1 MEGKGAR
8 QDADAGRPQQTH
20 SCQRDVDMVV
30 HTTTAEETEG
40 FGARLASTR
49 PAGDNTLCVVYL
61 AGDLGAGK
69 TTLTRGLLRSL
80 GVTGT
85 VRSPTYTLVEIYE
98 LGALTA
104 LHLDLYRLS
113 DPEELGNLGLRE
125 WARGGHLW
133 LIEWPE
139 RGAGRLPEADLVI
152 TLTAGENGHDIEVS
166 ARSELGTRWV
176 ERLGASVPVEKPPSE
191 S

>member
-1 MEGKGAR
+1 
-8 QDADAGRPQQTH
+8 
-20 SCQRDVDMVV
+20 MVV
-30 HTTTAEETEG
+30 HSATTEETEG

-49 PAGDNTLCVVYL
+49 PAGDDTLCVVYL
-61 AGDLGAGK
+61 TGDLGAGK

-80 GVTGT
+80 GVTGA

-104 LHLDLYRLS
+104 LHLDLYRLT

-139 RGAGRLPEADLVI
+139 RGAGRLPDADLVI
-152 TLTAGENGHDIEVS
+152 TLSAGDHGHDIEVNATS
-166 ARSELGTRWV
+166 DTGARWL
-176 ERLGASVPVEKPPSE
+176 ERLSSETGQTSSSRPVSPNS
-191 S
+191 

>member
-1 MEGKGAR
+1 
-8 QDADAGRPQQTH
+8 
-20 SCQRDVDMVV
+20 MVV
-30 HTTTAEETEG
+30 QTTTAAGTEG
-40 FGARLASTR
+40 FGARLARSR
-49 PAGDNTLCVVYL
+49 PAADRLTVIHLT
-61 AGDLGAGK
+61 GDLGAGK
-69 TTLTRGLLRSL
+69 TTLTRGFLREL

-85 VRSPTYTLVEIYE
+85 VRSPTYTLVEIYT
-98 LGALTA
+98 LGSLTA

-113 DPEELGNLGLRE
+113 DAAELDNLGVRE

-152 TLTAGENGHDIEVS
+152 TLTAGDDGHDIEVT

>member
-1 MEGKGAR
+1 ML
-8 QDADAGRPQQTH
+8 
-20 SCQRDVDMVV
+20 V

-80 GVTGT
+80 GVTGA

-113 DPEELGNLGLRE
+113 DPAELDNLGLRE
-125 WARGGHLW
+125 WASGGHLW
-133 LIEWPE
+133 LVEWPE
-139 RGAGRLPEADLVI
+139 RGAGRLPGADLVV
-152 TLTAGENGHDIEVS
+152 TLSAGDAGHEIEVAATTDLG
-166 ARSELGTRWV
+166 ARWL
-176 ERLGASVPVEKPPSE
+176 ERLSSAAGPAGATAT
-191 S
+191 

>member
-1 MEGKGAR
+1 M
-8 QDADAGRPQQTH
+8 P
-20 SCQRDVDMVV
+20 VVV

-40 FGARLASTR
+40 FGAQLAKTR
-49 PAGDNTLCVVYL
+49 PGGDNTLCVVYL
-61 AGDLGAGK
+61 TGDLGAGK

-80 GVTGT
+80 GVTGA
-85 VRSPTYTLVEIYE
+85 VRSPTYTLLEIYE

-125 WARGGHLW
+125 WATGGHLW

-139 RGAGRLPEADLVI
+139 RGADRLPEADLVI
-152 TLTAGENGHDIEVS
+152 TLTAGDDGHDIEAI
-166 ARSELGTRWV
+166 ARSDVGALWL
-176 ERLGASVPVEKPPSE
+176 ERLSGTVSPNS
-191 S
+191 